1 MKKGI
6 GLLSGGL
13 DSSVSLAIAKRK
25 RINIIFALTFDYG
38 QKSILQ
44 EIKAGRKIC
53 LYLNIRHKVIKLE
66 WFKNLVKE
74 LPLVNKKRKVPHL
87 FISDLNKSVITSKSA
102 GDVWIPNRNGIFIN
116 IAAAFA
122 ESANADYIIT
132 GFNKE
137 EAKTFPDNSPGF
149 IKATTK
155 ALTWGTRNKV
165 KVVSFTI
172 GMDKFD
178 IIRKG
183 IELKLPLKY
192 TWSCYAGGSNPCGK
206 CESCVRKERA
216 LKKLNS

>member
-13 DSSVSLAIAKRK
+13 DSSVSIAIAKRNK
-25 RINIIFALTFDYG
+25 TNIILALTFDYG

-44 EIKAGRKIC
+44 EIKASRRICSYFDIPHKI
-53 LYLNIRHKVIKLE
+53 IKLD
-66 WFKNLVKE
+66 WFKDLVKG
-74 LPLVNKKRKVPHL
+74 LPLVNKKSKLPHL
-87 FISDLNKSVITSKSA
+87 SLSDLNKSVVTSKSA
-102 GDVWIPNRNGIFIN
+102 RDVWIPNRNGIFIH

-122 ESANADYIIT
+122 ESLRADYVIT

-137 EAKTFPDNSPGF
+137 EAETFPDNSFGF
-149 IKATTK
+149 ITAINS

-165 KVVSFTI
+165 KVISFTM
-172 GMDKFD
+172 GMNKTD

-183 IELKLPLKY
+183 IGLKLPLKY

-206 CESCVRKERA
+206 CESCLRRERA
-216 LKKLNS
+216 FINA